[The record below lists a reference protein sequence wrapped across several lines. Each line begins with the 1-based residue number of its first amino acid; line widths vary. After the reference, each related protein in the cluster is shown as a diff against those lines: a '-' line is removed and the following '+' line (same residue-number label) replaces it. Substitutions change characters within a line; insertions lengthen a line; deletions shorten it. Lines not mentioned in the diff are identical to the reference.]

1 MKITQSATESDILI
15 YDTSIKS
22 KFTNRRTKQIYS
34 NTICND
40 DKKMIEQIFN

>member
-1 MKITQSATESDILI
+1 MKITESATKSEILI

-22 KFTNRRTKQIYS
+22 KFTNRRTIQIYS

-40 DKKMIEQIFN
+40 EKKT